1 MSGDDYDWIFDFV
14 LQFIESDKFDAS
26 VMDFI
31 DEHCDA
37 FDSEEENK
45 FIYTDI
51 HREFKQHMDA
61 LISSNLGELGIN
73 SEMFF
78 EACEKGRN
86 TRDINRLVFE
96 KLIAMEDFVTFKK
109 LMVKRNI
116 ELQVEAMKRFQ
127 SFYSPVKSSPAAAG
141 RRGADFDD
149 DEEDDADF
157 RKTAQA
163 SGSLQRFHYDA
174 DTALSQDDELE
185 ELGRQEHQLE
195 LEVN

>member
-1 MSGDDYDWIFDFV
+1 MSSEDYDWIFDFV
-14 LQFIESDKFDAS
+14 LQFIESEKFDAS

-37 FDSEEENK
+37 FDSEDENK
-45 FIYTDI
+45 FVYTDI
-51 HREFKQHMDA
+51 HRDFKEHMDG

-78 EACEKGRN
+78 EACERGRN

-96 KLIAMEDFVTFKK
+96 KLLAMEDFVTFKK

-127 SFYSPVKSSPAAAG
+127 TFYSPVKASDGPSS
-141 RRGADFDD
+141 RRTHTDED
-149 DEEDDADF
+149 DEEEYLRAV
-157 RKTAQA
+157 QA
-163 SGSLQRFHYDA
+163 SASLKRFNLDA
-174 DTALSQDDELE
+174 ETALSRDEELE
-185 ELGRQEHQLE
+185 ELDRQESQLE
-195 LEVN
+195 YEVS